1 MKKKRSRLEA
11 SKRLKE
17 EDLILPTMRELD
29 FRQRKFNRV
38 LGLEGLIELN
48 ARIDDDRQE
57 VFTAGHRRQIG
68 LDADAYGGIFRLLL
82 MNAIDRRDYSK
93 GRVPL
98 RYRRLL
104 EESDIDSELYRLIAH
119 IAAVISQTYADL
131 GDGAPIAD
139 DDALSLIREALLGYD
154 ETLIDRQRSQGMQIA
169 IALSERRKSLYVHR
183 PDCGYLS
190 DRG

>member
-1 MKKKRSRLEA
+1 MKKKKGWLET

-17 EDLILPTMRELD
+17 EDLVLPTMRELD
-29 FRQRKFNRV
+29 FRQRKLNRV

-48 ARIDDDRQE
+48 ARIEDERQG
-57 VFTAGHRRQIG
+57 VFTSEHRRQVR

-82 MNAIDRRDYSK
+82 MNAIDRRDYSR

-98 RYRRLL
+98 RYRRLI
-104 EESDIDSELYRLIAH
+104 EASDIDSELYRLMVH
-119 IAAVISQTYADL
+119 IAAVVSQTYADL

-154 ETLIDRQRSQGMQIA
+154 ETLINRQRGQGAQIA

-183 PDCGYLS
+183 PDYGYLS

>member
-1 MKKKRSRLEA
+1 MKKKKGRLEA

-48 ARIDDDRQE
+48 DRIDDERQGI
-57 VFTAGHRRQIG
+57 FTAGYRRQVG
-68 LDADAYGGIFRLLL
+68 LDVDAYGGIFRLLL
-82 MNAIDRRDYSK
+82 VNAIDRRDYSK

-98 RYRRLL
+98 RYRRLI
-104 EESDIDSELYRLIAH
+104 EASDIDSELYRLIAH

-139 DDALSLIREALLGYD
+139 DDALSLIREALLDYD
-154 ETLIDRQRSQGMQIA
+154 ETMIDRQRSQGMQIA
-169 IALSERRKSLYVHR
+169 IALSERRKSLYVQR
-183 PDCGYLS
+183 PDYGYLS
-190 DRG
+190 DRR